1 MDELPARQAMVAD
14 PMQRIP
20 ANDSIQQLVPA
31 AENLTIATP
40 HPIGAR
46 PLPVPAPVIANS
58 TNVAVN
64 VAGPQIIY
72 RPQEGPGLVV
82 RAIWFLFIGWY
93 LGFFWILIAAA
104 LNSTIIGLPLGLMMF
119 NAVPKVMTL
128 KSRNT
133 GLSLTTNADG
143 TYTMAHQRPEQY
155 AFWVRAVYFVFV
167 GIWFSI
173 AWAIA
178 AYVIGL
184 MILTLPISFWMFN
197 RMPAITTLARY

>member
-1 MDELPARQAMVAD
+1 MVAD
-14 PMQRIP
+14 PMQVIP
-20 ANDSIQQLVPA
+20 PNDSIQQLVPA
-31 AENLTIATP
+31 AESLAVVTP
-40 HPIGAR
+40 QPAGAR
-46 PLPVPAPVIANS
+46 PLPPPSPGIANT

-82 RAIWFLFIGWY
+82 RAIWFVFIGWY
-93 LGFFWILIAAA
+93 LGFFWILTAAL

-133 GLSLTTNADG
+133 QLSLTANADG
-143 TYTMAHQRPEQY
+143 TYTMAHQRREQY
-155 AFWVRAVYFVFV
+155 AFWIRAVYFVLV

-173 AWAIA
+173 VWAMT
-178 AYVIGL
+178 AYTIGL
-184 MILTLPISFWMFN
+184 LIVTLPISFWMFD
-197 RMPAITTLARY
+197 RMPAVTTLARY